1 MILNVAD
8 TGQFS
13 AGITGHQSM
22 NGFWSKQ
29 MDKQDSMSNFI
40 CVPPMYYL
48 QNENE

>member
-29 MDKQDSMSNFI
+29 KDKQDGMSDLLYM
-40 CVPPMYYL
+40 PPLYYL